1 MLLTE
6 IKEKLPIKMLMIGDT
21 GAGKTGALASLV
33 KAGYKL
39 HILDFDNGVPVIASY
54 LTPDEAK
61 NVEVEIL
68 TDKMKVLANGQVTV
82 DGLPKAFTEG
92 LKKLTEWAN
101 KYTSKQDIIVIDS
114 FTMLSNAAMRYT
126 LAMAG
131 RPAGPAQIQDWGTAQ
146 NYLTQVLAMLY
157 STDVACNV
165 IINAH
170 IKYLEGEGGGMK
182 VAQVNTLGSA
192 LPPTVGRYFNNM
204 FWAGLIGT
212 KRVIK
217 TKASPT
223 MALKSSNPTKI
234 ADEYPLD
241 TGLASIFKIL
251 SE

>member
-1 MLLTE
+1 MFLSEL
-6 IKEKLPIKMLMIGDT
+6 KEKLPIKMLLIGDT

-39 HILDFDNGVPVIASY
+39 HILDFDNGVPVIASF
-54 LTPDEAK
+54 LTPEETK
-61 NVEVEIL
+61 SVEVEVL
-68 TDKMKVLANGQVTV
+68 TDKMKVLPNGQVIP
-82 DGLPKAFTEG
+82 DGLPKAFSEG
-92 LKKLTEWAN
+92 MKILTKWSEQ
-101 KYTSKQDIIVIDS
+101 YGSKQDIIVIDS

-131 RPAGPAQIQDWGTAQ
+131 RPAGPAQIQDWGVAQ
-146 NYLTQVLAMLY
+146 NYLTQVLALLY
-157 STDVACNV
+157 STDVKCNV

-170 IKYLEGEGGGMK
+170 IKYLEGENGGMK

-204 FWAGLIGT
+204 FWAGLIGM

-251 SE
+251 EE